1 MDSQVLANIR
11 ELIDYVGTQHGA
23 SSSRSSSSSRSASQ
37 LQQLLTVTRETRQNL
52 LPTMT
57 SPTASS
63 VDLNAALLKKNQT
76 IELLIQQKHQLAR
89 TMHSWAIK
97 RDAEVRQFE
106 ETMSAK
112 MDTASACCQTEL
124 NATEST
130 MSQTD
135 ANRDCGV
142 AEISSQAPAGLRA
155 EIIPE
160 ARRRLQSFALCDAQ
174 LHGHCAQF
182 HSTNAA
188 NAKILLD
195 WIGSTCHPCE
205 MLEIVSMVLGEWVLH
220 TQRLA
225 WALDEQSRSAASD
238 MEGLKRKVMR
248 LELQLEAHNRKESL
262 HSSPRASIHPGLGD
276 CEWLDQLASAQGSA
290 KLWQPDAAETQ
301 HCSLLPAVQ
310 AAARGMQD
318 IPPAVGA
325 AVADAD
331 AAHADQDDALPLT
344 GVKPQRLPTE
354 STVLSAQESAIAEM
368 NRKLWQL
375 DEAYSAL
382 VRERKE
388 VMLLLSSPATPTA
401 TSDGD
406 GDGDGSAANESRES
420 FNVSFSGFSPG
431 QQTVHI
437 GAAPQSAKAV
447 PTAQPEPEPPS
458 DAEAELSA
466 GESERVLVR
475 DQPVLADGTS
485 TCFLSTP
492 RPVRT
497 DSQGNF
503 GLTPSWCGAHK
514 DECKPATHDGCLKM
528 LLHTP
533 LESRVLPSLVDDST
547 GDLGKQFYSLA
558 WMGRE
563 HSAESLVE
571 CSRLPAKAKRR
582 MTLRVVALAVMA
594 ARRINRARIQ
604 VVGSRPSALGS
615 TLPTGHL
622 VKQTD
627 RSKPSR
633 PPKPNSIRL
642 ALSAP
647 RSIANGAS
655 SNQMRK
661 LQTDSPG
668 AKADSDIEN
677 KENLSACASNRR
689 AQEQAEDG
697 STAAALD
704 RCKSLESQVLEYAMF
719 HQKRSIGTRMRDST
733 VSPRQR
739 QQDTVGRSNAS

>member
-1 MDSQVLANIR
+1 
-11 ELIDYVGTQHGA
+11 
-23 SSSRSSSSSRSASQ
+23 
-37 LQQLLTVTRETRQNL
+37 
-52 LPTMT
+52 MT

-63 VDLNAALLKKNQT
+63 VDLNSAALLKRRDQT

-106 ETMSAK
+106 EAMSAREVAVAK

-130 MSQTD
+130 ISQTD

-195 WIGSTCHPCE
+195 WIGNTCHPCE
-205 MLEIVSMVLGEWVLH
+205 MLEIVSMILGEWVLH

-248 LELQLEAHNRKESL
+248 LELQLEAHNRKESV
-262 HSSPRASIHPGLGD
+262 HSSPRAIIHSGLGD

-301 HCSLLPAVQ
+301 NCSLQPAVQ
-310 AAARGMQD
+310 ATACDMQD
-318 IPPAVGA
+318 TPPVVGE
-325 AVADAD
+325 AVANAD
-331 AAHADQDDALPLT
+331 AAHADQDDGPPLA

-406 GDGDGSAANESRES
+406 GDGSAANESRES
-420 FNVSFSGFSPG
+420 IALDVFSPE
-431 QQTVHI
+431 QRVHI

-447 PTAQPEPEPPS
+447 PTAQPEPPS
-458 DAEAELSA
+458 DAEALSA
-466 GESERVLVR
+466 GESEREVR
-475 DQPVLADGTS
+475 DQRIVLADGTS
-485 TCFLSTP
+485 SCFPSTP

-514 DECKPATHDGCLKM
+514 DECKPATHDACVKM

-547 GDLGKQFYSLA
+547 GDLGKQLYSLA
-558 WMGRE
+558 WMGHE

-647 RSIANGAS
+647 RSIVNGVS

-677 KENLSACASNRR
+677 KENLSASASNRR
-689 AQEQAEDG
+689 AQEQAEDS